1 MYSLPMPNDEAAV
14 LKEAIKH
21 LQEATRRIR
30 DSRHLLQENALVEDP
45 NYLRLVARLSEAL
58 DVTEAARREA
68 RRLRDASKRRTSP

>member
-1 MYSLPMPNDEAAV
+1 MPNDEAAV